1 MVSKISFFSNILENK
16 REKETKLLREDGINI
31 TKAELFSS
39 HFDYSSLRGYLFHWV
54 FMKNR
59 FKEHSSS
66 LSLERNIVK
75 DLFTLKEFKSQEID
89 ELHSRI
95 PNPLMV

>member
-1 MVSKISFFSNILENK
+1 
-16 REKETKLLREDGINI
+16 
-31 TKAELFSS
+31 
-39 HFDYSSLRGYLFHWV
+39 
-54 FMKNR
+54 MKNR

-66 LSLERNIVK
+66 LSLERNIVE

-95 PNPLMV
+95 PNEPSDGLAEALFLSLKSPKRMIEVADVWKR